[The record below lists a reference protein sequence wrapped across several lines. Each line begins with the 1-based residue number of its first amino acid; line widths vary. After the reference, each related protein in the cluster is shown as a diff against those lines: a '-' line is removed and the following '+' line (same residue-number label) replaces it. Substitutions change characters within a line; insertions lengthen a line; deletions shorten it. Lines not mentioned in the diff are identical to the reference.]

1 MARESKFG
9 KTDPSMK
16 EIGFK
21 IWHGD
26 MVNSYIKMEIF
37 MKVSG

>member
-1 MARESKFG
+1 MVREHKYG
-9 KTDPSMK
+9 KTDLNTK

-26 MVNSYIKMEIF
+26 MENLLMKMEIF